1 MTKAINYNSKT
12 TTDHNVI
19 SPVVTGQESMTSNRL
34 LPAFDRNIFNFSTLD
49 PTQSVYMQLELLAC
63 SVTEGTVCGGCSN
76 HDRLQRVGLNVLKF
90 ESDSVHTHKVNAHM

>member
-49 PTQSVYMQLELLAC
+49 PTQSVYM
-63 SVTEGTVCGGCSN
+63 
-76 HDRLQRVGLNVLKF
+76 
-90 ESDSVHTHKVNAHM
+90 